1 MLKSLKS
8 FLRLWRCFLMKK
20 IWSPPWQGTN
30 LFVRLLQNS
39 RKATNRKK
47 NASTRSFFSKKW
59 TIYLK
64 YQQNQPIPPKTK
76 ISGDCKIYVTILKWL
91 IQNDSRINT
100 TKNWKP
106 AIVVGN
112 SVLNDIF
119 GKFHSKLY
127 EPLYITIII
136 YPWRKLTDM
145 GKFKSTKDIPK
156 EAKQNSCRSQ
166 LLEFLNKLSERF
178 KIFLNQF

>member
-112 SVLNDIF
+112 SMIYLASFTVNYMN
-119 GKFHSKLY
+119 H
-127 EPLYITIII
+127 YI
-136 YPWRKLTDM
+136 
-145 GKFKSTKDIPK
+145 
-156 EAKQNSCRSQ
+156 
-166 LLEFLNKLSERF
+166 
-178 KIFLNQF
+178 